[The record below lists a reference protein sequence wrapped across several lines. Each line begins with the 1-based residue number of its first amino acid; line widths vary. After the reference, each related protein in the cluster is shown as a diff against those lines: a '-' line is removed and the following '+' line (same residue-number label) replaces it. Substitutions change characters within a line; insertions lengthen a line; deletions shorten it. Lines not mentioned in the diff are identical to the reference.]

1 MTTAWHCD
9 RGNDDASTAWQLA
22 RGTCCSCA
30 LLTRYAVHGT
40 LTCFSIQDI
49 RSAPRTSSSS
59 ASSSVFRLTHR
70 PSRTSTHAHNKRERE
85 KREER
90 GKSERQRS
98 RQSTKP
104 ELNQSPPRLL
114 PPLLQGL
121 SFLVP
126 LPLLTASCS
135 PSPSLTQRC
144 LYSRTTRR
152 TSRPEPMETVEAS

>member
-1 MTTAWHCD
+1 MH
-9 RGNDDASTAWQLA
+9 R
-22 RGTCCSCA
+22 
-30 LLTRYAVHGT
+30 LLGSLLEELVAAVHCSLDT
-40 LTCFSIQDI
+40 LCMALSLASRFKTF
-49 RSAPRTSSSS
+49 RSAPRTSSSSS
-59 ASSSVFRLTHR
+59 ASSSVFRLSHR
-70 PSRTSTHAHNKRERE
+70 PSRTSRHNNKRRETREERRE
-85 KREER
+85 KRG